1 MDKDFLNQL
10 LSELHADKNSSKNAR
25 VLIVDSMNTFLRS
38 FSIIQHLNPNGHHV
52 GGLTGYLKSI
62 GLAIRSYQPTRV
74 FLIFDGQGNSTN
86 KKYLYADYKANRQNL
101 KVNNWKVFSDKEEE
115 SESMANQMG
124 RLIEYL
130 SQLPVSIIMIPKIE
144 ADDVIG
150 YLVEKFES
158 NPETDNVTIMSADQ
172 DFLQLISDKTEIY
185 SPTKKKTYHKS
196 EILSEYLVHANN
208 YINMK
213 LLLGDSGDNVPGVD
227 GLGPKKL
234 LKLYPE
240 LQNEKFL
247 TIDDLLYKARVNES
261 NNQLYTKILHFE
273 SQLRLNERLMSLK
286 NVNISDEDK
295 YIIDESLAMPP
306 PDLNIG
312 SFLEMTEL
320 DQLNERINWQNWLIE
335 LFSPL
340 SWNSKNPV

>member
-1 MDKDFLNQL
+1 MNKDLLNKLFL
-10 LSELHADKNSSKNAR
+10 ELKADKNSSKNAR

-38 FSIIQHLNPNGHHV
+38 FSIIQHLNPDGHHV

-62 GLAIRSYQPTRV
+62 GFAIRSYQPTRV
-74 FLIFDGQGNSTN
+74 FLVFDGQGNSTN

-158 NPETDNVTIMSADQ
+158 DSETDNVTIMSADQ
-172 DFLQLISDKTEIY
+172 DFLQLVSDKTEIY

-196 EILSEYLVHANN
+196 EILNEYLVHANN

-234 LKLYPE
+234 LKMFPE
-240 LQNEKFL
+240 LANEIDVTLDSILEKANEMSNEHILYSRIVERKHQLEINNKLMNLKTIPISDANISQIQNNFNTSYQLDKHMFM
-247 TIDDLLYKARVNES
+247 
-261 NNQLYTKILHFE
+261 QLYMNDKLGE
-273 SQLRLNERLMSLK
+273 SIPNTPTWLNQ
-286 NVNISDEDK
+286 VFG
-295 YIIDESLAMPP
+295 P
-306 PDLNIG
+306 LN
-312 SFLEMTEL
+312 SF
-320 DQLNERINWQNWLIE
+320 
-335 LFSPL
+335 
-340 SWNSKNPV
+340 K